1 MAGKRWDWHMN
12 DVQKDVIRVM
22 ADDDIVSTATL
33 RYRLID
39 RGSEDTDITRK
50 YLVRLAKRGLLKE
63 TKRNV
68 WKLTIKGRAAAA
80 EARKEQHNAR
90 SQKVTRKFDDHNLTI
105 SITAWIAKCRGS
117 IHLSGD
123 VH

>member
-12 DVQKDVIRVM
+12 VVQKDVIRVM
-22 ADDDIVSTATL
+22 ADDDVVSTATL

-39 RGSEDTDITRK
+39 KDAEDIDITRK
-50 YLVRLAKRGLLKE
+50 YLVRLVKRGLLKE
-63 TKRNV
+63 TKKNV
-68 WKLTIKGRAAAA
+68 WKLTHKGRAAAA
-80 EARKEQHNAR
+80 EARKEQDNAR
-90 SQKVTRKFDDHNLTI
+90 SQKVTRKFDDRNFSI

-117 IHLSGD
+117 IHLPRD